1 MVTEEQASVRAGRLR
16 RVNWRVILGLTV
28 SGVSLYIAI
37 RNLQPLEVWKA
48 LTRANY
54 LWIVPA
60 VVLYLTA
67 LLVRTARWRALLSHE
82 SLISMQELLPTMAI
96 GRGANNIYPFR
107 AGEIVRALLLK
118 RRSGVSGAVGL
129 ASILVER
136 VFDGLTMILFLL
148 LAALIGGIP
157 RDVRLLLWF
166 AVAVF
171 GAALGVIYAIV
182 LWPGPIHGVVEWFVV
197 RLTPHRF
204 HAHLLGIA
212 ERFINGFASVRSV
225 GTLTLALLFSIAVW
239 TAETISYRL
248 LMNSF
253 GFGVDLHH
261 LLLMSGAAN
270 LGTALPSGPGNLG
283 TFDAPSILVLTGVG
297 VLKDTAISFQFLLHA
312 VLWSTETFAGL
323 LFMWRGGLKKA
334 DLDRSLDGAEND
346 SPGA

>member
-1 MVTEEQASVRAGRLR
+1 MVSGERADVKKGHLR
-16 RVNWRVILGLTV
+16 RINWRVILGLTI
-28 SGVSLYIAI
+28 SGVSLYIAV
-37 RNLQPLEVWKA
+37 RNLRPVQVWEA
-48 LTRANY
+48 FTQANY
-54 LWIVPA
+54 LWILPA
-60 VVLYLTA
+60 VVLYFTA
-67 LLVRTARWRALLSHE
+67 LMARTVRWRALLSHE
-82 SLISMQELLPTMAI
+82 RAIPLRELLPTMAI

-118 RRSGVSGAVGL
+118 RRSSVSGAVGL

-157 RDVRLLLWF
+157 QDVRLLLWL
-166 AVAVF
+166 AITVF
-171 GAALGVIYAIV
+171 GAALGIIYAIV
-182 LWPGPIHGVVEWFVV
+182 LWPGPIHSAVEWFVV

-204 HAHLLGIA
+204 HARLLGIA
-212 ERFINGFASVRSV
+212 ERFVNGFASVRSI
-225 GTLTLALLFSIAVW
+225 GTLTLVLFFSIAVW

-283 TFDAPSILVLTGVG
+283 TFDAPSILVLTSVG
-297 VLKDTAISFQFLLHA
+297 VLKDTAISYQFLLHA
-312 VLWSTETFAGL
+312 ILWSTETFAGL
-323 LFMWRGGLKKA
+323 WFMWRGGLKKA
-334 DLDRSLDGAEND
+334 DLDRSLGERQDE
-346 SPGA
+346 

>member
-1 MVTEEQASVRAGRLR
+1 MVSGERAGVKKGHLR
-16 RVNWRVILGLTV
+16 HINWRLILGLTV
-28 SGVSLYIAI
+28 SGVLLYIAV
-37 RNLQPLEVWKA
+37 RNLQPAQVWEA
-48 LTRANY
+48 FTRANY
-54 LWIVPA
+54 FWIVPA
-60 VVLYLTA
+60 VALYLAA
-67 LLVRTARWRALLSHE
+67 LVARTARWRALLSHE
-82 SLISMQELLPTMAI
+82 RAIPMQELLPTMAI

-118 RRSGVSGAVGL
+118 RRSGVSGAGGL

-157 RDVRLLLWF
+157 RDVRLLLWL
-166 AVAVF
+166 AIAVF
-171 GAALGVIYAIV
+171 GAALGIIYAIV

-204 HAHLLGIA
+204 HARLLGVA
-212 ERFINGFASVRSV
+212 KRFINGFASVKSV
-225 GTLTLALLFSIAVW
+225 GTLTLVLFFSIAVW

-253 GFGVDLHH
+253 GFGVDMHH

-297 VLKDTAISFQFLLHA
+297 VPTDTAISYQFLLHA

-323 LFMWRGGLKKA
+323 WFMWRGGLKKA
-334 DLDRSLDGAEND
+334 DLDRSLGEPQDE
-346 SPGA
+346 

>member
-1 MVTEEQASVRAGRLR
+1 MVSGERVGAKKEHLR
-16 RVNWRVILGLTV
+16 RINWRVILGLMV
-28 SGVSLYIAI
+28 SGVSLYIAV
-37 RNLQPLEVWKA
+37 RNLQPAEVWKA
-48 LTRANY
+48 FTQANY
-54 LWIVPA
+54 FWIVPA
-60 VVLYLTA
+60 VVLYLIA
-67 LLVRTARWRALLSHE
+67 LMARTARWRALLSHE
-82 SLISMQELLPTMAI
+82 RSISLRELLPTMAI

-157 RDVRLLLWF
+157 QDVRLLLGL
-166 AVAVF
+166 AIAVF

-204 HAHLLGIA
+204 HTRLLGVA

-225 GTLTLALLFSIAVW
+225 GTLTLVLLFSIAVW

-283 TFDAPSILVLTGVG
+283 TFDAPSILVLTSVG
-297 VLKDTAISFQFLLHA
+297 VLKDTAISYQFLLHA

-323 LFMWRGGLKKA
+323 WFMWRGGLKKA
-334 DLDRSLDGAEND
+334 DLDRSLDEQQD
-346 SPGA
+346 E

>member
-1 MVTEEQASVRAGRLR
+1 MVTEEQTSVGVKRLR
-16 RVNWRVILGLTV
+16 RINWRVILGLMV
-28 SGVSLYIAI
+28 SGVSLYIAVQ
-37 RNLQPLEVWKA
+37 NLQPAEVWKA
-48 LTRANY
+48 FIQANY

-67 LLVRTARWRALLSHE
+67 LVARTARWRVLLSHE
-82 SLISMQELLPTMAI
+82 RSISLLELLPTMAI

-157 RDVRLLLWF
+157 QDVRLLLWL
-166 AVAVF
+166 AIVVF
-171 GAALGVIYAIV
+171 GVALGIIYAIV
-182 LWPGPIHGVVEWFVV
+182 LWPGPIHSVVEWFVV
-197 RLTPHRF
+197 RLVPHRF
-204 HAHLLGIA
+204 HARLLGVA

-225 GTLTLALLFSIAVW
+225 GTLTLVLLFSIVVW
-239 TAETISYRL
+239 TAETLSYRL

-283 TFDAPSILVLTGVG
+283 TFDAPSILVLTSVG
-297 VLKDTAISFQFLLHA
+297 VLKDTAISYQFLLHA

-323 LFMWRGGLKKA
+323 WSMWRGGLKKA
-334 DLDRSLDGAEND
+334 DLDRSLDGTEND
-346 SPGA
+346 SPDV